1 MKIRALGVYGGEFPG
16 KFTTS
21 FLVNGRVLMDAGS
34 VTAALTLEEQLA
46 IRHVLISHTHL
57 DHIKGIP
64 FLADNILGRVKE
76 PVDLI
81 AAPPV
86 IEGLKKHFLNNDIW
100 PDFTV
105 IPSKEAPVLRW
116 VPKAEEEPFE
126 VDGMTV
132 EFVRTNHPVPTYG
145 MFLSHKDTT
154 LLYTADTGP
163 TERIWERA
171 RRYPN
176 LKAIILEVSFPNR
189 MKEISLLSGHLSP
202 CLLEGELRKLG
213 RNDVPVY
220 LFHIKPAF
228 EGDVLNEI
236 NRLRSPHF
244 APLSQGENI
253 EVG

>member
-1 MKIRALGVYGGEFPG
+1 MRIRALGVYGGEFPG

-21 FLVNGRVLMDAGS
+21 FLVNDRVLMDAGS
-34 VTAALTLEEQLA
+34 VTMALSLEEQIA
-46 IRHVLISHTHL
+46 IRHILISHTHL

-116 VPKAEEEPFE
+116 VPKKEEEPFE
-126 VDGMTV
+126 VDGITV

-145 MFLSHKDTT
+145 MFLTQKDVT

-163 TERIWERA
+163 TDRIWERA
-171 RRYPN
+171 KRYPN
-176 LKAIILEVSFPNR
+176 LKGIIMEVSFPDR
-189 MKEISLLSGHLSP
+189 MKDISLLSGHLSP
-202 CLLEGELRKLG
+202 CMLEDELKKLG
-213 RNDVPVY
+213 RNDVPIH
-220 LFHIKPAF
+220 LFHMKPAF
-228 EGDVLNEI
+228 ERDLLKEI
-236 NRLRSPHF
+236 SRLRIPRL
-244 APLSQGENI
+244 APLSQGESI
-253 EVG
+253 EIR